1 MDSFLILVTLLSA
14 KKKMKFNTKYFL
26 WDQNFFTL
34 VVLTLLVKNSLWG
47 HSFITQGSKQV
58 KYNNA
63 KIVPSYENRLIIQ
76 SLYSTIDR
84 VSAFE
89 PNN

>member
-1 MDSFLILVTLLSA
+1 MGT
-14 KKKMKFNTKYFL
+14 
-26 WDQNFFTL
+26 
-34 VVLTLLVKNSLWG
+34 
-47 HSFITQGSKQV
+47 FITQGSKQV
-58 KYNNA
+58 KCNNA